1 VPPPLAVK
9 VVFGTVHDKAKPLL
23 FVIAT
28 VGTVLSKVVVA
39 LAVAVQPFGLVTV
52 TVNVPAVVIAPELAT
67 AEPLLHKYVPPPL
80 AVNVV
85 LGIVQLKA
93 KPLLFVIAT
102 VGIVLSKVVVALAV
116 AVQPF
121 GLVTVTVNVPA
132 VVIAPELATAEP
144 LLHK

>member
-1 VPPPLAVK
+1 
-9 VVFGTVHDKAKPLL
+9 
-23 FVIAT
+23 
-28 VGTVLSKVVVA
+28 
-39 LAVAVQPFGLVTV
+39 
-52 TVNVPAVVIAPELAT
+52 
-67 AEPLLHKYVPPPL
+67 VPPPL